1 MDLNLILYVSLVLA
15 AYLTL
20 AVAIYYVISLR
31 GVAKQRKRFMELHSN
46 LAAGQKIVLTGG
58 IYGKIVS
65 VNENEVLIDIGRN
78 VTMTVSRFAISDI
91 ITSENV

>member
-1 MDLNLILYVSLVLA
+1 MDLNLVLYVSLVLA

-31 GVAKQRKRFMELHSN
+31 SVSKQRKRFMELHN
-46 LAAGQKIVLTGG
+46 TLAPGQKIVLTGG

-91 ITSENV
+91 LPGDHA